1 MSYPCGTV
9 NYMGVTQDM
18 YCETCAAVTPF
29 EPCSSDDHEDCTDW
43 ACTLCGEAIVLAPLT
58 PAAAA

>member
-1 MSYPCGTV
+1 MD
-9 NYMGVTQDM
+9 VTQEM

-29 EPCSSDDHEDCTDW
+29 EPCSKDHDDEW

-58 PAAAA
+58 PVAA